1 MGILESILGG
11 STKRKVSRASRIK
24 KMAAKIAKREKVAKE
39 KKLEAEL
46 KKKLRGY

>member
-1 MGILESILGG
+1 MNILSSLLGSG
-11 STKRKVSRASRIK
+11 PKRKVSRASRIK